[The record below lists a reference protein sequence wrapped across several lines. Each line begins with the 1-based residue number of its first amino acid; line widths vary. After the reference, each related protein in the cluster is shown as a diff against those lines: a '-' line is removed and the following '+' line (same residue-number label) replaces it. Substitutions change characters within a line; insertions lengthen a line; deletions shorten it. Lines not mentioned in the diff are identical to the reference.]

1 MDGVIFVADSQRERF
16 EANLESLYNLEENL
30 EDHGYNLDELP
41 FVIQYNKRDLPNA
54 VPIEELEEELNERK
68 VPSFE
73 ASALTGEGVF
83 ETFKAVGKLVL
94 ANLAN
99 PKKG

>member
-1 MDGVIFVADSQRERF
+1 M
-16 EANLESLYNLEENL
+16 
-30 EDHGYNLDELP
+30 
-41 FVIQYNKRDLPNA
+41 
-54 VPIEELEEELNERK
+54 PIEELEEELNERK